1 MNTLF
6 FTHQHRRS
14 TKTLR
19 LHYGLEGMKYII
31 QVYEGEIN
39 GHGEKEGLPT
49 EYQYEFEQE
58 MLKHVHDLKNEI
70 REKGWWE
77 RDTPKVS
84 KPPSYEVMNP
94 MVNLGSSLSK
104 ESTSSNTPPH
114 IKIDGL
120 IRVFFRRY
128 RLMKFMTFSLYEYS
142 KEKQTK
148 LLVQE
153 YQKR

>member
-31 QVYEGEIN
+31 QVYEGEVN

-58 MLKHVHDLKNEI
+58 MLKHVYDLKKEM
-70 REKGWWE
+70 REKGWMK
-77 RDTPKVS
+77 RDSPEVS
-84 KPPSYEVMNP
+84 QTSFLRTDLREDELS
-94 MVNLGSSLSK
+94 NLF
-104 ESTSSNTPPH
+104 E
-114 IKIDGL
+114 
-120 IRVFFRRY
+120 
-128 RLMKFMTFSLYEYS
+128 
-142 KEKQTK
+142 
-148 LLVQE
+148 
-153 YQKR
+153 

>member
-6 FTHQHRRS
+6 FTHQQRRS

-19 LHYGLEGMKYII
+19 LQYGLEGMKYII

-70 REKGWWE
+70 KVNGWFQ
-77 RDTPKVS
+77 RDTPVVS
-84 KPPSYEVMNP
+84 QTSFLRSGNSYAE
-94 MVNLGSSLSK
+94 LG
-104 ESTSSNTPPH
+104 
-114 IKIDGL
+114 
-120 IRVFFRRY
+120 F
-128 RLMKFMTFSLYEYS
+128 KFE
-142 KEKQTK
+142 
-148 LLVQE
+148 
-153 YQKR
+153 